1 MADAPGE
8 EERMRV
14 MGRVIFHRCKVLVG
28 MRWRTCRV
36 PPLRSMAAE
45 TETIWERVT
54 RIQRR
59 VAQLAAPE
67 LADEEAVEDE
77 NSASEAE
84 PEDPVVDEAILQ
96 QSVTSAVAKSSELPN
111 LGQHQNEKMEA
122 VEEQNQSDASVE
134 PVVAET
140 IEQRVARIKQRV
152 AELT

>member
-1 MADAPGE
+1 M
-8 EERMRV
+8 
-14 MGRVIFHRCKVLVG
+14 
-28 MRWRTCRV
+28 
-36 PPLRSMAAE
+36 
-45 TETIWERVT
+45 T

-59 VAQLAAPE
+59 VAELAAPE

-77 NSASEAE
+77 DSASEAE

-96 QSVTSAVAKSSELPN
+96 QSVTNAVARSSELPN